1 MRVEVVSDAP
11 RNIALVGRRKK
22 QKTAVCPWRKSRKFV
37 RQWIN
42 PEMVE
47 TQREP
52 LPAAR
57 RWRWA
62 RPRTAAK
69 AVVTVAARRLLPDRG
84 KETTTVAA
92 AVSHDNRNDAIPEAT
107 VTAAAARPP
116 PWAISFAFAA
126 SPSRRPSWR
135 GCRRGRCPE
144 TAVAAALRSGR
155 RGRRGRRKDAAVTD
169 AAVGCRPVCCRES

>member
-1 MRVEVVSDAP
+1 M
-11 RNIALVGRRKK
+11 
-22 QKTAVCPWRKSRKFV
+22 
-37 RQWIN
+37 
-42 PEMVE
+42 
-47 TQREP
+47 
-52 LPAAR
+52 
-57 RWRWA
+57 
-62 RPRTAAK
+62 
-69 AVVTVAARRLLPDRG
+69 
-84 KETTTVAA
+84 AA

-126 SPSRRPSWR
+126 SPSRRPSRR

-155 RGRRGRRKDAAVTD
+155 CGRRGRRKDAAVTD